1 MLSVRFPRE
10 LTSSVRYWA
19 RRDGVTVS
27 EWIRKLVE
35 SEMATP
41 NRQPPVD
48 VSLYPV
54 SKTASSGGH
63 CRVEWLTSR

>member
-10 LTSSVRYWA
+10 LADSVKYWA

-27 EWIRKLVE
+27 EWLRRLAVA
-35 SEMATP
+35 EMKTP

-48 VSLYPV
+48 VTLYPQ
-54 SKTASSGGH
+54 SITKPSGIA
-63 CRVEWLTSR
+63 VDLEWTSL